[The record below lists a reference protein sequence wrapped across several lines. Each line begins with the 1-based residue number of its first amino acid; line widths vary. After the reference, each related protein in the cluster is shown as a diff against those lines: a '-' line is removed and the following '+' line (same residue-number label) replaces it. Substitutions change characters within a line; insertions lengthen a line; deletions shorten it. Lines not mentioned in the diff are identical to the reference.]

1 MAKNMNGEKPNF
13 FARVGGAFARF
24 FKKLGKFFKEVTA
37 EVKQLTWPTKKELL
51 NYCLAV
57 VCFVALMALLIGL
70 LDLGF
75 GSGFDAL
82 ATLGK

>member
-1 MAKNMNGEKPNF
+1 MANDTAAKKPNVF
-13 FARVGGAFARF
+13 KRF
-24 FKKLGKFFKEVTA
+24 GKFCKEVSA

-57 VCFVALMALLIGL
+57 VAFCALMALIIGL

-75 GSGFDAL
+75 MKGFEALGS
-82 ATLGK
+82 LGN